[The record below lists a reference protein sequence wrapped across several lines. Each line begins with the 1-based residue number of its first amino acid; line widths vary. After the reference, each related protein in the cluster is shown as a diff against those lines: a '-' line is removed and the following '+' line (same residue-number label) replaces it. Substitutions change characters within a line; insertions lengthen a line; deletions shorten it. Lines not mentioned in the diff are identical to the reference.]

1 MARPFLDANVLLR
14 HLLQDDPEQSSQ
26 ATDFLACVEADE
38 VRVRMSVIAVF
49 EVVYA
54 LQGLYELPKTKVREV
69 VLPLLEL
76 SGIVLPGKGRIV
88 QAFNLYVERDLPF
101 SIAYHLVEMA
111 HADAHEIVSFDPT
124 FDSIEGVRR
133 VWLEK

>member
-14 HLLQDDPEQSSQ
+14 HLLQDDPVQSPQ
-26 ATDFLACVEADE
+26 ATEFLARVEGDE
-38 VRVRMSVIAVF
+38 TRVRMSLIAVF

-54 LQGLYELPKTKVREV
+54 LQGLYELPKATVREV

-88 QAFNLYVERDLPF
+88 QAFDLYVERDLPF
-101 SIAYHLVEMA
+101 ATAYHLVEMA
-111 HADAHEIVSFDPT
+111 HADVHEIVSFDPA
-124 FDSIEGVRR
+124 FDAIEGVRR
-133 VWLEK
+133 VRLQ